1 MAKIS
6 DKTKKIA
13 NETIAT
19 VDTALAIL
27 SEYPELDINN
37 FEVSSGFRFNPL
49 KYLLILLRRTKGYN
63 KFYEYIIDDMT
74 NFLII
79 TLPSI
84 NTAIKMLLIEQLTK
98 FISCSVNPFITE
110 ELLRDG
116 VVINLDEIDISEF
129 LRFTPLD
136 KRLGAFLYSNTAN
149 MKTHLDLAY
158 SNDMDAFIWFVK
170 NRANRRYVWKPEKA
184 RVRDFLGRFEKPFG
198 DFNPSYKVR
207 SGKDDGIITL
217 SYCDKAS
224 KLRNACGELR
234 QIQVPHDDCLQVF
247 IGDVREK
254 KEGIQELLNN
264 EKATRKRDSD
274 IKDKIDKIKLEEKT
288 IENIEREKVGLNA
301 RLKGG
306 RINKEEYEAAYSKQ
320 QQEIQK
326 SQGILDKHKEELS
339 KLVDEKKKNA
349 FDLQTILTSLSNPQT
364 LTDLFFPFNQLASRN
379 YYYGKTLLEFNTDYI
394 MSLDLLDAKVVVA
407 QIIDAITGAL
417 SVDIG
422 LSYKRQLVKNEIKK
436 MVTMVIENDDIVV
449 SDCFFT
455 FSNEDYDEMSRRTE
469 LQKAGIT
476 VIDGQD
482 VAKEI
487 DVDSIL
493 SQLND
498 LNDTSTPEE
507 MREVINGTL
516 RNLTKELTSS
526 DYEVKGTFDSSFR
539 VDIFENFLLNLALAV
554 ISPILTPKVYLI
566 FLINFKILGKEPS
579 FNWEEFW
586 KMFQN
591 FISLLVKLIA
601 DKVVAYF
608 AAILMKQLDELVRQI
623 STKLAMEQAAYYVK
637 LIRKLID
644 CFKRNKS
651 TLGFTV
657 DDVDYADILPE
668 DSEPINSEC

>member
-13 NETIAT
+13 NESIAT

-63 KFYEYIIDDMT
+63 KFYEDIIDDMT
-74 NFLII
+74 NFLIL

-158 SNDMDAFIWFVK
+158 ANDMDALIWFVK

-184 RVRDFLGRFEKPFG
+184 RESDFLGRFENSFG
-198 DFNPSYKVR
+198 SVNHKEKEKHT
-207 SGKDDGIITL
+207 KDDGIVTL
-217 SYCDKAS
+217 AYCDKSS
-224 KLRNACGELR
+224 KLRDAGGEIR
-234 QIQVPHDDCLQVF
+234 KVQVPHGDCLQVF
-247 IGDVREK
+247 IGDVREDPK
-254 KEGIQELLNN
+254 KIYPLLEN
-264 EKATRKRDSD
+264 EKNTRKIEENINNLTNN
-274 IKDKIDKIKLEEKT
+274 IKIVEKT
-288 IENIEREKVGLNA
+288 IENEERKKNELNA
-301 RLKGG
+301 QLKGG
-306 RINKEEYEAAYSKQ
+306 RINKNEYDAIYSKT
-320 QQEIQK
+320 QEDIKGLQK
-326 SQGILDKHKEELS
+326 TLNTHKTELS
-339 KLVDEKKKNA
+339 KEIKKKKDNA
-349 FDLQTILTSLSNPQT
+349 FVLQNILNNME
-364 LTDLFFPFNQLASRN
+364 DVFFPFSQLVSKN

-394 MSLDLLDAKVVVA
+394 MSLDLLDAKIVVA

-469 LQKAGIT
+469 LQKAGLT

-482 VAKEI
+482 IAKEI
-487 DVDSIL
+487 DVDTIL

-498 LNDTSTPEE
+498 INASSTSEE
-507 MREVINGTL
+507 MREVIDGTL
-516 RNLTKELTSS
+516 RNLTKELTST
-526 DYEVKGTFDSSFR
+526 DYEVKGTFDGSFK
-539 VDIFENFLLNLALAV
+539 VNIFENFLLNLALAV

-586 KMFQN
+586 KMFKN

-608 AAILMKQLDELVRQI
+608 AAILMRQLDELVRQI

-651 TLGFTV
+651 TLGFSV

-668 DSEPINSEC
+668 GSEPINSEC

>member
-6 DKTKKIA
+6 DKTKKIV
-13 NETIAT
+13 NESIAT

-49 KYLLILLRRTKGYN
+49 KYLLILLRRTNGYN
-63 KFYEYIIDDMT
+63 KFYEDIIDAMT
-74 NFLII
+74 NFLIL

-84 NTAIKMLLIEQLTK
+84 NTAIKLLLIEQLTK
-98 FISCSVNPFITE
+98 FISCSINPFITE

-158 SNDMDAFIWFVK
+158 ANDMDAFIWFVK

-184 RVRDFLGRFEKPFG
+184 RVRDFLGRFENPFG
-198 DFNPSYKVR
+198 IVNHGEKEKHT
-207 SGKDDGIITL
+207 KDDGIITL
-217 SYCDKAS
+217 AYCDKSS
-224 KLRNACGELR
+224 KLRDAGGNER
-234 QIQVPHDDCLQVF
+234 KVQVPHGDCLQVF
-247 IGDVREK
+247 IGDVREDTK
-254 KEGIQELLNN
+254 KIKPLLEN
-264 EKATRKRDSD
+264 EKNARNR
-274 IKDKIDKIKLEEKT
+274 EEKINNLT
-288 IENIEREKVGLNA
+288 NNIKIGEKNIENKEREKNELNA
-301 RLKGG
+301 HLKGG
-306 RINKEEYEAAYSKQ
+306 QINKNEYDTIYSKTQ
-320 QQEIQK
+320 EDIKGLQTTLNTDKTVLSQEIKQK
-326 SQGILDKHKEELS
+326 QKNAFTLQGIL
-339 KLVDEKKKNA
+339 
-349 FDLQTILTSLSNPQT
+349 TG
-364 LTDLFFPFNQLASRN
+364 LTDIFYPFSDLVSRN
-379 YYYGKTLLEFNTDYI
+379 YYYGKTLMEFNTDYI

-469 LQKAGIT
+469 LQKAGLT

-487 DVDSIL
+487 DVDTIL

-498 LNDTSTPEE
+498 INDTSTPEE
-507 MREVINGTL
+507 MREVINGML
-516 RNLTKELTSS
+516 RNLTKELTST
-526 DYEVKGTFDSSFR
+526 DYEVKGTIDGSFK
-539 VDIFENFLLNLALAV
+539 VNIFENFLLNLALAV

-591 FISLLVKLIA
+591 FITLLVKLIA

-644 CFKRNKS
+644 CFKRKKS
-651 TLGFTV
+651 TLGFSV

>member
-13 NETIAT
+13 NESIAT

-27 SEYPELDINN
+27 SEYPELNINN
-37 FEVSSGFRFNPL
+37 FEVSSGFSFNPL
-49 KYLLILLRRTKGYN
+49 KYLLILLMRTKGYN
-63 KFYEYIIDDMT
+63 KFYEDIIDDMT
-74 NFLII
+74 NFLIL

-84 NTAIKMLLIEQLTK
+84 NTAIKQLLIEQLTK

-149 MKTHLDLAY
+149 LKTHLDLAY
-158 SNDMDAFIWFVK
+158 ANDMDAFIWFVK
-170 NRANRRYVWKPEKA
+170 NKANRRYVWKPEKA
-184 RVRDFLGRFEKPFG
+184 RATDFLGRFENPFG
-198 DFNPSYKVR
+198 SVNHDEKEKHT
-207 SGKDDGIITL
+207 KDDGIVTL
-217 SYCDKAS
+217 AYCDKS
-224 KLRNACGELR
+224 SELR
-234 QIQVPHDDCLQVF
+234 DAGGKTRKVQVPHGDCLQVF
-247 IGDVREK
+247 IGDVRESK
-254 KEGIQELLNN
+254 ASLKPLLDN
-264 EKATRKRDSD
+264 EKGVRNIDEEINGLTNN
-274 IKDKIDKIKLEEKT
+274 IKSEEKT
-288 IENIEREKVGLNA
+288 IENKEREKDVLNA

-320 QQEIQK
+320 QQEIQE
-326 SQGILDKHKEELS
+326 SQGILNSYKERLS

-349 FDLQTILTSLSNPQT
+349 FTLQGILNG
-364 LTDLFFPFNQLASRN
+364 LTDLVYPFSQLASSN
-379 YYYGKTLLEFNTDYI
+379 YYYGKTLMEFNTDYI

-469 LQKAGIT
+469 LQKAGLT

-482 VAKEI
+482 IAKEI
-487 DVDSIL
+487 DVDTIL

-498 LNDTSTPEE
+498 LNDSSTPEE

-516 RNLTKELTSS
+516 RNLTKELTST
-526 DYEVKGTFDSSFR
+526 DYEVKGTFDGSFN
-539 VDIFENFLLNLALAV
+539 VNIFENFLLNLALAV

-586 KMFQN
+586 KIFQN

-644 CFKRNKS
+644 CFKRKKS
-651 TLGFTV
+651 TLGFSV

-668 DSEPINSEC
+668 YGEPINSEC